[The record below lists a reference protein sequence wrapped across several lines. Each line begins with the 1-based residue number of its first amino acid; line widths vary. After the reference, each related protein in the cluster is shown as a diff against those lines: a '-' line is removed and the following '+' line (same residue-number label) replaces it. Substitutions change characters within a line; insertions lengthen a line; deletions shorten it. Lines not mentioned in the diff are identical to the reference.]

1 MVVLR
6 RMVWILLFAPTMV
19 SPWMQKVL
27 PWVVVVS
34 AGLVLAF
41 VASVPH

>member
-1 MVVLR
+1 
-6 RMVWILLFAPTMV
+6 MV
-19 SPWMQKVL
+19 SPWMQNVL